1 MLLNPWGSKFAL
13 ERRYFGTG
21 FSFSIK
27 FNKTHIYISPNGFK
41 LNTSSRSKVYC
52 FKICKKG
59 DLQLVND
66 GGLL

>member
-27 FNKTHIYISPNGFK
+27 FNKTHIYISSN
-41 LNTSSRSKVYC
+41 
-52 FKICKKG
+52 
-59 DLQLVND
+59 
-66 GGLL
+66 GLLLEVKFIVLKYAKKETYNW